1 MFVFNVPPTAKVI
14 RRRGQCL
21 KSHPTDWR
29 SWGSNMRPLVYK
41 AKGLSTTQWGS
52 FLAMRGSRNFR
63 QGAPGPSDIKSS
75 GNVIF
80 CFFLVLNLFYRSKM
94 VILFSK
100 VPEGIQHFSRRRFQ
114 FFQGAGSNCL
124 FPIET
129 HIFCDFP
136 GGQDHLSPL

>member
-1 MFVFNVPPTAKVI
+1 
-14 RRRGQCL
+14 
-21 KSHPTDWR
+21 
-29 SWGSNMRPLVYK
+29 
-41 AKGLSTTQWGS
+41 
-52 FLAMRGSRNFR
+52 MRGSRNFR

-114 FFQGAGSNCL
+114 L
-124 FPIET
+124 
-129 HIFCDFP
+129 FP
-136 GGQDHLSPL
+136 GGGVQLLIFYRNPYILWFSRGPDYLPPSRSAHTCGVVPPYWDWQISILEVDLNMVTPILFTNVLAILWEVTYSSRTFSNTTP